1 MSDEHA
7 YSKYAP
13 ILLFGLVSLF
23 GDIIYEG
30 VRGSLPSYLDYLGA
44 SAFIV
49 GLAFGLSEFLGY
61 ALRLISGILADVTKS
76 YWYFYFIGYFLIIS
90 MPLLSFVN
98 IWILAVILIVIER
111 LAKAIRTPARDT
123 LISVVSK
130 GIGAGKAFGLHELMD
145 QLGAVLGPLIIATI
159 LYMTNNYSITYKAL
173 FLPYAVLIIVVILT
187 YAKLRNYTLGLINIP
202 KSDRSKFFVRNLPV
216 EYWLYILAV
225 GLNTM
230 GLIHVSLIL
239 YKANL
244 FIAAYLVVIF
254 YLVIQ
259 LFDAISAPISGL
271 LYDKI
276 GRLILLIP
284 FILSIIP
291 SILTITGNLNLIIL
305 AGIVFGLVYGMQESI
320 YRAAI
325 SDLVPVS
332 LRGTAYGIF
341 NTVYGIGFLIS
352 GTVYGAIIERKLVYI
367 GVVYAI
373 VLQLIAIV
381 LLKRSLKG

>member
-44 SAFIV
+44 SAFII

-61 ALRLISGILADVTKS
+61 ALRLISGVLADVTKS

-90 MPLLSFVN
+90 MPLLGFIN
-98 IWILAVILIVIER
+98 MWILAVILIVIER

-145 QLGAVLGPLIIATI
+145 QLGAVLGPFIIATV
-159 LYMTNNYSITYKAL
+159 LYMTNNYSIAYKAL
-173 FLPYAVLIIVVILT
+173 FLPYAVLIIIVIFT
-187 YAKLRNYTLGLINIP
+187 YAKLRNYTMRVINIP
-202 KSDRSKFFVRNLPV
+202 DSDKSKFFIKNLPV

-225 GLNTM
+225 SLSTM

-244 FIAAYLVVIF
+244 FISAYLVVIF
-254 YLVIQ
+254 YLIIQ

-291 SILTITGNLNLIIL
+291 SILTIAGDLNLIIL

-352 GTVYGAIIERKLVYI
+352 GTVYGAIIEGNLVYI

-373 VLQLIAIV
+373 MLQLTAIV
-381 LLKRSLKG
+381 LLKKSLKR

>member
-1 MSDEHA
+1 LPDEHA

-13 ILLFGLVSLF
+13 IILFGLVSLF

-44 SAFIV
+44 SAFII

-61 ALRLISGILADVTKS
+61 ALRLISGLLADVTKS

-90 MPLLSFVN
+90 MPLLGFIN
-98 IWILAVILIVIER
+98 MWILAVILIVIER

-145 QLGAVLGPLIIATI
+145 QLGAVLGPFIIATV
-159 LYMTNNYSITYKAL
+159 LYMTNNYSIAYKAL
-173 FLPYAVLIIVVILT
+173 FLPYAVLIIIVIFT
-187 YAKLRNYTLGLINIP
+187 YAKLRNYTMRVINIP
-202 KSDRSKFFVRNLPV
+202 DSDKSKFFIKNLPV

-225 GLNTM
+225 SLSTM

-254 YLVIQ
+254 YLIIQ

>member
-1 MSDEHA
+1 LSDEHA